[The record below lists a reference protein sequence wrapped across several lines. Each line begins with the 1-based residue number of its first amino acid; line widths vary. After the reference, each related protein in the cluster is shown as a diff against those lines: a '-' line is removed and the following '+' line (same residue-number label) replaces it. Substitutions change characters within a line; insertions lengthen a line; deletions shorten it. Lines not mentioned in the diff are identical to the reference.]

1 MVEIYSRSPVSVSG
15 LSFTVRPTEVKE
27 LTSDIENAI
36 IRGWIIIAGTEGM
49 EIPDL
54 LAVIEMIK
62 SGDYDPSLLTSM
74 ESTELDDGDELED
87 ELDEEDEEDEEEIL

>member
-15 LSFTVRPTEVKE
+15 LFFTVRPIEVKE
-27 LTSDIENAI
+27 LTADIETAI

-54 LAVIEMIK
+54 RAVI
-62 SGDYDPSLLTSM
+62 S
-74 ESTELDDGDELED
+74 
-87 ELDEEDEEDEEEIL
+87 